1 MISFLSNWI
10 GQIAVSVIIVTIFE
24 MILPNGNLKK
34 YIKSI
39 LGVYIIYCLIS
50 PFVAKDKLFNLD
62 NFDLE
67 KYTVNNIKQSNINQE
82 SMDKR
87 LETLYIEEIER
98 NINTKIKENGYEI
111 YKCKI
116 DANLNSN
123 KENPG
128 IHSINLIVKE
138 IDKKIQVE
146 KVEVTNTKVKQDER
160 DKNEIIEELKQEIAE
175 YLEISKDIVSIK
187 IK

>member
-1 MISFLSNWI
+1 MISFFSNWI
-10 GQIAVSVIIVTIFE
+10 GQIVVSVIIVTIFE

-39 LGVYIIYCLIS
+39 LGVYIIYCLIT
-50 PFVAKDKLFNLD
+50 PFVDKDKLFNLD
-62 NFDLE
+62 NYDIE
-67 KYTVNNIKQSNINQE
+67 KYTASNIKQSNLNQE

-87 LETLYIEEIER
+87 LETLYIEEIEK
-98 NINTKIKENGYEI
+98 NINIKIKEFGYEI

-128 IHSINLIVKE
+128 IHSINLTIKE

-146 KVEVTNTKVKQDER
+146 KVEITNTKVEQEDD
-160 DKNEIIEELKQEIAE
+160 DKKDIIDELKQKIAE
-175 YLEISKDIVSIK
+175 YLEISKDIINIK
-187 IK
+187 LK